1 MVGLMAQLLHIKSY
15 FMFDEFTEVTEISPL
30 PIKADQNI
38 YLENKEFFRL
48 IDRVGKVK
56 LSEVKRLDSK
66 IDLNN
71 FIEFIEENGETYVR
85 FSSMG
90 EYYVRRIEK
99 LAIYHQQVWLAM
111 LQQEKSWKEV
121 YM

>member
-56 LSEVKRLDSK
+56 LSEVKKELDSK

-85 FSSMG
+85 FSSCLL
-90 EYYVRRIEK
+90 YTSPSPRD
-99 LAIYHQQVWLAM
+99 
-111 LQQEKSWKEV
+111 
-121 YM
+121 